1 VFGWKVG
8 KSGKGAEPT
17 GAKASGKN
25 YFALYGKHD
34 LKEGLPLEI
43 AASQV
48 PLQFGCSGCK

>member
-1 VFGWKVG
+1 V

-17 GAKASGKN
+17 GAKAPGKN

-34 LKEGLPLEI
+34 VRKGDSPLEI